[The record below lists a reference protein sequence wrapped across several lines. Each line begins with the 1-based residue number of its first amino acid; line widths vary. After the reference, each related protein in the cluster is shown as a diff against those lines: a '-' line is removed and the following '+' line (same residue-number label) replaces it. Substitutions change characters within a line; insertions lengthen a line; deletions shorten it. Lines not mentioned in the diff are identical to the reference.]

1 MNFPKACFRKRI
13 CSVFIG
19 MIFMRQSSEGL
30 FNLFFCSRSCQFQCL
45 IVVFDKLS
53 TAFLGNFLPPHREL
67 CVKFFPKL
75 NIPLNY
81 CLCCSKGLFMRYFGW
96 FCVVAL
102 IYQTKTNTNMTVKE
116 FNDLLITNS
125 DFLQPV
131 AVSLTHDSEEA
142 KDLIQETLYRALANR
157 EKYQTG
163 TNIKAWL
170 YTIMRNIFINNYR
183 RNKKFTKV
191 TSDVPQDYFMFQTD
205 KVASNGGLIN
215 SGIREIKG
223 AINRLPDIFRLSFE
237 LHYLGYKYQEIAD
250 ALNEPLGTIKSRIHF
265 ARKILSSKLVR

>member
-1 MNFPKACFRKRI
+1 MVLHRSFT
-13 CSVFIG
+13 
-19 MIFMRQSSEGL
+19 SS
-30 FNLFFCSRSCQFQCL
+30 
-45 IVVFDKLS
+45 
-53 TAFLGNFLPPHREL
+53 
-67 CVKFFPKL
+67 
-75 NIPLNY
+75 
-81 CLCCSKGLFMRYFGW
+81 
-96 FCVVAL
+96 
-102 IYQTKTNTNMTVKE
+102 TKTKTIMTVKE

-265 ARKILSSKLVR
+265 ARKILSSKLAR